1 MEAIMS
7 EFFNDTTTSFYIIL
21 IVWTAD
27 QYDAICC
34 HTQQSKKFW
43 LRWVTLIG
51 IKLQQIRN
59 ETGVVTWVDNVATVE
74 KVNILSISP
83 FSEEITLRGD
93 PVSFC
98 CNNYNEEERNF
109 AIAWKFF
116 FWIRVEFKCN
126 HVLTWS

>member
-43 LRWVTLIG
+43 LRWVTLID

-59 ETGVVTWVDNVATVE
+59 ETGVVNWIDNVTTGE

-83 FSEEITLRGD
+83 YSEKISNKG
-93 PVSFC
+93 
-98 CNNYNEEERNF
+98 
-109 AIAWKFF
+109 
-116 FWIRVEFKCN
+116 
-126 HVLTWS
+126 